1 MNTEPNQPLLPTP
14 RTDAAEKARQEYV
27 SAIPDNLFS
36 SLQDGQSEV
45 GENWVKNAP
54 PDGWS
59 TARQLER
66 ELASRPAP
74 PAPER
79 ELGEIAEHLGNQ
91 LAADIIDGKK
101 IRSEVIL
108 QALTTATQP
117 LREAHQK
124 QSDNYIRLANAVIGE
139 GTGTGDWK
147 DPVEIANQLRSQVA
161 KLTKERDDANTR
173 ELELS
178 RQFNE
183 MKHLRDRLQEQVRE
197 LMDSIEEAIQDITDW
212 YQSRGIKPSGSLLDD
227 CQNRLRTTLADA
239 RGEKEAGK

>member
-1 MNTEPNQPLLPTP
+1 MPSRHFRKPNQMEIKMTTPNQPLLPTP

-79 ELGEIAEHLGNQ
+79 QRVPVVMPTCAHCGCTRFLDFYGKFVSCIECATIYQDTESRTSPPPERELVEIAGRLNIT
-91 LAADIIDGKK
+91 LAAIHYDKCGQVDGCQSIDKMFEK
-101 IRSEVIL
+101 EILKAL
-108 QALTTATQP
+108 QAATEP
-117 LREAHQK
+117 LRE
-124 QSDNYIRLANAVIGE
+124 RC
-139 GTGTGDWK
+139 
-147 DPVEIANQLRSQVA
+147 
-161 KLTKERDDANTR
+161 ERA
-173 ELELS
+173 
-178 RQFNE
+178 
-183 MKHLRDRLQEQVRE
+183 
-197 LMDSIEEAIQDITDW
+197 
-212 YQSRGIKPSGSLLDD
+212 
-227 CQNRLRTTLADA
+227 
-239 RGEKEAGK
+239 EKELFELRQTLTPPIRYGK